1 MTLWGGTGRFSKRVV
16 ALACAV
22 GVVLAMAAPP
32 SGAYVQNSSSG
43 TTAIYV
49 PADDIGSPGV
59 TCRLQANTGVN
70 NDNLASIKIKGFY
83 AHANA
88 GSQTRKVGYRYV
100 IQKKAAAASTYS
112 TMFSSAIVKQSATSL
127 TPTLF
132 ADRTYTFAAPAPNDG
147 ARYRVQI
154 KMFWYMADG
163 VTVNGKAT
171 GTIEVYDHV
180 MSGASSYKIG
190 SEGSGGYCKANFHF

>member
-1 MTLWGGTGRFSKRVV
+1 MVLTDGIGRFSKRAV
-16 ALACAV
+16 AVAGAL

-32 SGAYVQNSSSG
+32 SGAYVQTSSSG

-49 PADDIGSPGV
+49 PADDNGNPGV
-59 TCRLQANTGVN
+59 TCKLQAKAGVN
-70 NDNLASIKIKGFY
+70 NDNLVSIKIKGFY

-112 TMFSSAIVKQSATSL
+112 TMFSSAIVKQSATGL

-132 ADRTYTFAAPAPNDG
+132 ADRTYTFAAPAANDG

-154 KMFWYMADG
+154 KMFWYKADG
-163 VTVNGKAT
+163 VTVNGRST
-171 GTIEVYDHV
+171 GTMEIYDHV
-180 MSGASSYKIG
+180 MSGASGYVIG
-190 SEGSGGYCKANFHF
+190 SEGNGGYCKANYHF

>member
-1 MTLWGGTGRFSKRVV
+1 MTLWGGTGRFSTRVV
-16 ALACAV
+16 ARACAV
-22 GVVLAMAAPP
+22 GVVLAMVAPP
-32 SGAYVQNSSSG
+32 SGAYVQTSSSG

-112 TMFSSAIVKQSATSL
+112 TMFSSMIIKQSATG
-127 TPTLF
+127 TVPTLF
-132 ADRTYTFAAPAPNDG
+132 ADRTYTFPTPPPNDG
-147 ARYRVQI
+147 SRYRIVI

-171 GTIEVYDHV
+171 GTIEVYNHV

-190 SEGSGGYCKANFHF
+190 SEGNGGYCKANFHF